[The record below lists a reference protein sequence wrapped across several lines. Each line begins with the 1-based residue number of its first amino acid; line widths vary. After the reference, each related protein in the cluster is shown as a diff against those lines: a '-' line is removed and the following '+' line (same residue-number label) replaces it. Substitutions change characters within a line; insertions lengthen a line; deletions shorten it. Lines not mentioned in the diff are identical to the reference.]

1 MNFNPHFDPKSIKQL
16 SKILGLE
23 IFDVD
28 LIFIKS
34 GVYYM
39 TASGPECA
47 QTPKIAF
54 ISGYKSNNDS
64 IIAYLNKELI
74 TVLRKDVTLLITANG
89 RPVPMGCVDLCAASK
104 RWRFV

>member
-16 SKILGLE
+16 SKILGFE

-39 TASGPECA
+39 TASGPEC
-47 QTPKIAF
+47 
-54 ISGYKSNNDS
+54 
-64 IIAYLNKELI
+64 
-74 TVLRKDVTLLITANG
+74 V
-89 RPVPMGCVDLCAASK
+89 
-104 RWRFV
+104 